1 MPREAAGALS
11 LQVPKTRLEGG
22 PGQPDLLS
30 GNQPMAVELE
40 LDGL

>member
-1 MPREAAGALS
+1 MPREAAGAQD
-11 LQVPKTRLEGG
+11 QVGGG